1 MEILEL
7 KSISEMKLLLMDL
20 TVVYQVFIICL
31 TKDSNTCRQGPENY
45 LTQEEGGREGE
56 REKERESDR
65 LNRAS
70 VTCR

>member
-20 TVVYQVFIICL
+20 TVVYQVFIICR
-31 TKDSNTCRQGPENY
+31 TKDPSTCRQGHENY

-56 REKERESDR
+56 RKKERESDR